1 MAPMPPGTTR
11 RRFLQASAGAAAAA
25 ALGEPSGVLA
35 AQADRPN
42 VLLIVID
49 SLRTD
54 FVGAYGSRV
63 RTPNIDAIAGEG
75 LRFTRAYPEAMPTVP
90 ARNSILSGRR
100 HFPFRGWRDY
110 DGLIGQPGW
119 SPLDDVPNALPA
131 LLRRAGW
138 WTAIVT
144 DNPFLGFAPPYAP
157 LRGSVHRFVK
167 TGGQLGGGRPV
178 SSVPPKIL
186 RHWLHPSI
194 RGAKTERV
202 GLYMANSRY
211 WDNEERSFA
220 AKVFKNATAVLEEAA
235 RNRPFA
241 LMVDT
246 YEPHEPWTPP
256 PKYVRMYGD
265 PDWRGAE
272 PAMPRYSRTSN
283 WLSPSERGPV
293 LRRLRDLY
301 SAEITM
307 TDRWLGVLLDKLHS
321 LGLADDTVIVLVSDH
336 GILLGEHGWTGK
348 ISVAL
353 HPALTRVPLIVVDP
367 RRGRRAATSDWY
379 ASTHDVA
386 PTILS
391 MAGVPVPKRMEGV
404 DLSRPLRGKRLP
416 KRPYTFGGYSNS
428 FFIRT
433 DRWAMWA
440 DNRPSHFQLYDLRKD
455 PGEFNNVA
463 GAYPQLVRELYAT
476 VRERA
481 GGRLPYYLY

>member
-1 MAPMPPGTTR
+1 MPSGTTR

-25 ALGEPSGVLA
+25 ALGEPAGVLA
-35 AQADRPN
+35 AKADRPN
-42 VLLIVID
+42 VLLIVVD

-54 FVGAYGSRV
+54 YVGAYGSRV
-63 RTPNIDAIAGEG
+63 RTPNIDAIAREG

-100 HFPFRGWRDY
+100 HFPFRGWRDR

-119 SPLDDVPNALPA
+119 SPLEDVPNALPA

-167 TGGQLGGGRPV
+167 SGGQLGGGRPV

-256 PKYVRMYGD
+256 PNYVRMYGD
-265 PDWRGAE
+265 PDWRGPE
-272 PAMPRYSRTSN
+272 PAMPRYARTSK
-283 WLSPSERGPV
+283 WLAPGERGPV
-293 LRRLRDLY
+293 VRRLRDLY

-307 TDRWLGVLLDKLHS
+307 TDRWLGVLLDRLHQ
-321 LGLADDTVIVLVSDH
+321 LGRADDTVIVLVADH

-353 HPALTRVPLIVVDP
+353 HPALIRVPLIVMDP
-367 RRGRRAATSDWY
+367 RQGRKALSSDWF

-404 DLSRPLRGKRLP
+404 DLSRPLRGRKLP
-416 KRPYTFGGYSNS
+416 KRPYAFGGYSNS

-433 DRWAMWA
+433 DRWAMSA
-440 DNRPSHFQLYDLRKD
+440 DNRPSHFQLYDLKKD
-455 PGEFNNVA
+455 PGEYDNVA
-463 GAYPQLVRELYAT
+463 REHPQLLRELYAV
-476 VRERA
+476 VRNRS
-481 GGRLPYYLY
+481 GGPFPYYDV

>member
-1 MAPMPPGTTR
+1 MAPIPARTTR
-11 RRFLQASAGAAAAA
+11 RRFLQASAATAAAA
-25 ALGEPSGVLA
+25 ALGEAGALA

-54 FVGAYGSRV
+54 YVGIYGSRV
-63 RTPNIDAIAGEG
+63 KTPNMDAIAADG

-100 HFPFRGWRDY
+100 VFPFRGWRDL
-110 DGLIGQPGW
+110 DGLLAQPGW
-119 SPLDDVPNALPA
+119 SPLRDVPNSLPA
-131 LLRRAGW
+131 VLRRAGW
-138 WTAIVT
+138 WTAYVT
-144 DNPFLGFAPPYAP
+144 DNPFVGFSRPYAP
-157 LRGSVHRFVK
+157 LRDSFHRFVR
-167 TGGQLGGGRPV
+167 TGGQLGGDRPV
-178 SSVPPKIL
+178 SSVPPKVL

-194 RGAKTERV
+194 RAKTERV

-220 AKVFKNATAVLEEAA
+220 AKVFKGATAVLEEAA
-235 RNRPFA
+235 RHRPFA
-241 LMVDT
+241 LMVDA

-265 PDWRGAE
+265 PDWSGPE
-272 PAMPRYSRTSN
+272 PAMPRYSRTDN
-283 WLSPSERGPV
+283 WLSPREQAPV

-301 SAEITM
+301 AAEVTM
-307 TDRWLGVLLDKLHS
+307 TDRWLGVLLDRLS
-321 LGLADDTVIVLVSDH
+321 ALGLADNTVIVLVSDH

-353 HPALTRVPLIVVDP
+353 HPALTRVPLIVMDP
-367 RRGRRAATSDWY
+367 RQGRRPSSSDWF
-379 ASTHDVA
+379 ASTHDIA

-391 MAGVPVPKRMEGV
+391 MAGVPVPKQMEGV
-404 DLSRPLRGKRLP
+404 DLSRALRGRPLP
-416 KRPYTFGGYSNS
+416 KRPYAFGGYTNE

-440 DNRPSHFQLYDLRKD
+440 DNRPSHFQLFDLRND
-455 PGEFNNVA
+455 QGEYHNVA
-463 GAYPQLVRELYAT
+463 REHPRLIRELYAT
-476 VRERA
+476 VRDRA
-481 GGRLPYYLY
+481 GGSLPFYE

>member
-1 MAPMPPGTTR
+1 MGSMPSGTTR
-11 RRFLQASAGAAAAA
+11 RRFIQASAATAAGV
-25 ALGEPSGVLA
+25 ALGETGALA

-42 VLLIVID
+42 VLLVVID

-54 FVGAYGSRV
+54 YVGAYGSRV
-63 RTPNIDAIAGEG
+63 KTPNIDAIARDG

-100 HFPFRGWRDY
+100 VFPFRGWRDR

-119 SPLDDVPNALPA
+119 SPLRDVPQALPA
-131 LLRRAGW
+131 VLRRAGW
-138 WTAIVT
+138 WTACVT
-144 DNPFLGFAPPYAP
+144 DNPFLAFAPPYAP
-157 LRGSVHRFVK
+157 LRGSFHRFVK

-178 SSVPPKIL
+178 SSVPPDIL

-220 AKVFKNATAVLEEAA
+220 ARVFKDATTVLDEAN

-256 PKYVRMYGD
+256 PQYVRMYGD
-265 PDWRGAE
+265 PDWRGPE
-272 PAMPRYSRTSN
+272 PAMPRYSRTDN

-307 TDRWLGVLLDKLHS
+307 TDRWLGVLLDKLHE
-321 LGLADDTVIVLVSDH
+321 LGRADDTVIVLVSDH

-367 RRGRRAATSDWY
+367 RRRRRAHTSDWY

-391 MAGVPVPKRMEGV
+391 MAGVPVPKQMEGV
-404 DLSRPLRGKRLP
+404 DLSRPLRGRPLP
-416 KRPYTFGGYSNS
+416 KRPYAFGGYSNE

-440 DNRPSHFQLYDLRKD
+440 DNRPSHFQLFDLRKD

-463 GAYPQLVRELYAT
+463 REHPQLIRELYAI
-476 VRERA
+476 VRDRS
-481 GGRLPYYLY
+481 GGRLPYYEF

>member
-1 MAPMPPGTTR
+1 MAPGTTR
-11 RRFLQASAGAAAAA
+11 RRFIQTSAATAAGVALGDAGA
-25 ALGEPSGVLA
+25 LA
-35 AQADRPN
+35 AQAGRPN
-42 VLLIVID
+42 ILLLVVD

-54 FVGAYGSRV
+54 YVGIYGGRTK
-63 RTPNIDAIAGEG
+63 TPNIDAIAADGI
-75 LRFTRAYPEAMPTVP
+75 RFTRVFPEAMPTVP
-90 ARNSILSGRR
+90 ARNSILGGRR
-100 HFPFRGWRDY
+100 VFPFRGWRDR

-119 SPLDDVPNALPA
+119 SPLSDVPNALPA

-138 WTAIVT
+138 WTGYVT
-144 DNPFLGFAPPYAP
+144 DNPFLAYAPPYAP

-167 TGGQLGGGRPV
+167 TGGQLGGDRPV
-178 SSVPPKIL
+178 SSVPPKVL

-220 AKVFKNATAVLEEAA
+220 AKVFKNATAVLEEAN

-256 PKYVRMYGD
+256 PQYVRMYGD
-265 PDWRGAE
+265 PDWRGPE

-283 WLSPSERGPV
+283 WLAPGEQAPV

-307 TDRWLGVLLDKLHS
+307 TDRWLGVLMDKLHQ
-321 LGLADDTVIVLVSDH
+321 LGRADDTVIVIVADH

-353 HPALTRVPLIVVDP
+353 HPALIRVPLIVMDP
-367 RRGRRAATSDWY
+367 RQGRKARSSDWF
-379 ASTHDVA
+379 ASTHDIA

-391 MAGVPVPKRMEGV
+391 MAGVPVPKQMEGV
-404 DLSRPLRGKRLP
+404 DLSRPLRGRKLP
-416 KRPYTFGGYSNS
+416 KRPYAFGGYTNS
-428 FFIRT
+428 FFVRT
-433 DRWAMWA
+433 DRWAMSA
-440 DNRPSHFQLYDLRKD
+440 DNRPSHFQLYDLKKD
-455 PGEFNNVA
+455 PGEYDNVA
-463 GAYPQLVRELYAT
+463 REHPELLRELYA
-476 VRERA
+476 VIRNRS
-481 GGRLPYYLY
+481 GGPFPYYDV

>member
-1 MAPMPPGTTR
+1 MASIQARTTR
-11 RRFLQASAGAAAAA
+11 RRFLQASAATAAAA
-25 ALGEPSGVLA
+25 ALGDAGALA

-54 FVGAYGSRV
+54 YVGIYGSRV
-63 RTPNIDAIAGEG
+63 KTPNMDAIAADG

-100 HFPFRGWRDY
+100 VFPFRGWRDL
-110 DGLIGQPGW
+110 DGLLAQPGW
-119 SPLDDVPNALPA
+119 SPLRDVPNSLPA
-131 LLRRAGW
+131 VLRRAGW
-138 WTAIVT
+138 WTAYVT
-144 DNPFLGFAPPYAP
+144 DNPFVGFARPYAP
-157 LRGSVHRFVK
+157 LRDSFHRFVR
-167 TGGQLGGGRPV
+167 TGGQVGGGRPV
-178 SSVPPKIL
+178 SSVPPKVL
-186 RHWLHPSI
+186 RHWLHPSL
-194 RGAKTERV
+194 RPAKTERV

-220 AKVFKNATAVLEEAA
+220 AKVFKGATTVLEEAA
-235 RNRPFA
+235 RHRPFA
-241 LMVDT
+241 LMVDA

-256 PKYVRMYGD
+256 PKYLRMYGD
-265 PDWRGAE
+265 PDWRGPE
-272 PAMPRYSRTSN
+272 PAMPRYSRTDN
-283 WLSPSERGPV
+283 WLSPREQAPV

-301 SAEITM
+301 AAEVTM
-307 TDRWLGVLLDKLHS
+307 TDRWLGVLLDRLNA
-321 LGLADDTVIVLVSDH
+321 LGLADNTVIVLVSDH

-353 HPALTRVPLIVVDP
+353 HPALTRVPLIVMDP
-367 RRGRRAATSDWY
+367 RQGRRARSSDWF

-404 DLSRPLRGKRLP
+404 DLSGPLRGRPLP
-416 KRPYTFGGYSNS
+416 KRPYAFGGYTNE

-440 DNRPSHFQLYDLRKD
+440 DNRPSHFQLFDLRND
-455 PGEFNNVA
+455 PGEYHNVA
-463 GAYPQLVRELYAT
+463 RGHRRLIRELYAT
-476 VRERA
+476 VRDRA
-481 GGRLPYYLY
+481 GGALPYYEV

>member
-1 MAPMPPGTTR
+1 MPPGTTR
-11 RRFLQASAGAAAAA
+11 RRFIQASAATAAGV
-25 ALGEPSGVLA
+25 ALGQTSAL
-35 AQADRPN
+35 AQAGRPN
-42 VLLIVID
+42 ILLVVID

-54 FVGAYGSRV
+54 FVGIYGSRTK
-63 RTPNIDAIAGEG
+63 TPNIDAIAADGI
-75 LRFTRAYPEAMPTVP
+75 RFTRAFPEAMPTVP
-90 ARNSILSGRR
+90 ARNSILGGRR
-100 HFPFRGWRDY
+100 VFPFRGWRDW

-119 SPLDDVPNALPA
+119 SPLSDVPNALPA

-138 WTAIVT
+138 WTAYVT
-144 DNPFLGFAPPYAP
+144 DNPFLAYAPPYAP

-167 TGGQLGGGRPV
+167 TGGQLGGDRPV
-178 SSVPPKIL
+178 SSVPPKVL

-220 AKVFKNATAVLEEAA
+220 AKVFKNATAVLEEAN

-241 LMVDT
+241 LMVDA

-265 PDWRGAE
+265 PDWRGPE

-283 WLSPSERGPV
+283 WLSPGEAPPV

-307 TDRWLGVLLDKLHS
+307 TDRWLGVLMDKLHQ
-321 LGLADDTVIVLVSDH
+321 LGRADDTVIVVVSDH

-353 HPALTRVPLIVVDP
+353 HPALIRVPLIVMDP
-367 RRGRRAATSDWY
+367 RQGRKAHSSDWF
-379 ASTHDVA
+379 ASTHDIA

-404 DLSRPLRGKRLP
+404 DLSRPLRGRKLP
-416 KRPYTFGGYSNS
+416 KRPYAFGGYSNS

-433 DRWAMWA
+433 DRWAMSA
-440 DNRPSHFQLYDLRKD
+440 DNRPSHFQLYDLKND
-455 PGEFNNVA
+455 PGEYDNVA
-463 GAYPQLVRELYAT
+463 RRHPQLLRELYAV
-476 VRERA
+476 VRNRS
-481 GGRLPYYLY
+481 GGPFPYYDY

>member
-1 MAPMPPGTTR
+1 MPSGTSR
-11 RRFLQASAGAAAAA
+11 RRFIQASAATAA
-25 ALGEPSGVLA
+25 GVA
-35 AQADRPN
+35 FCHTSAFAQADRPN
-42 VLLIVID
+42 VLLIVVD

-54 FVGAYGSRV
+54 FVGIYGSHTK
-63 RTPNIDAIAGEG
+63 TPNIDAIAADGI
-75 LRFTRAYPEAMPTVP
+75 RFTRAFPEAMPTVP
-90 ARNSILSGRR
+90 ARNSIFSGRR
-100 HFPFRGWRDY
+100 NFPFRGWRDY

-119 SPLDDVPNALPA
+119 FPLRDVPQSLPA
-131 LLRRAGW
+131 VLRRAGW
-138 WTAIVT
+138 WTAYVT

-157 LRGSVHRFVK
+157 LRGAFHRFVK
-167 TGGQLGGGRPV
+167 TGGQLGGARPV
-178 SSVPPKIL
+178 SSVPPKVL

-211 WDNEERSFA
+211 WDNEENSFA
-220 AKVFKNATAVLEEAA
+220 AKVFTNATAMLEEAN
-235 RNRPFA
+235 RHRPFA

-265 PDWRGAE
+265 PDWRGPE

-283 WLSPSERGPV
+283 WLAPGEQGPV
-293 LRRLRDLY
+293 LQRLRDLY

-307 TDRWLGVLLDKLHS
+307 TDRWLGVLMDKLHQ
-321 LGLADDTVIVLVSDH
+321 LGRADDTVIVLVADH

-353 HPALTRVPLIVVDP
+353 HPALIRVPLIVMDP
-367 RRGRRAATSDWY
+367 RQGRKAHSSDWF

-391 MAGVPVPKRMEGV
+391 MAGVPVPKQMEGV
-404 DLSRPLRGKRLP
+404 DLSRPLRGRKLP
-416 KRPYTFGGYSNS
+416 KRPYAFGGYTNN

-433 DRWAMWA
+433 DRWAMSA
-440 DNRPSHFQLYDLRKD
+440 DNRPSHFQLYDLKKD
-455 PGEFNNVA
+455 PGEYDNVA
-463 GAYPQLVRELYAT
+463 REHPQLLRELYAI
-476 VRERA
+476 VRNRS
-481 GGRLPYYLY
+481 GGPFPFYDF